1 MINLVEMMK
10 KVSAASVV
18 LAAGVAMMNTTDVD
32 KADRKKVLMA
42 ALNSLEGEFKV
53 DLSDQVMSIL
63 IEVILAVGKFKG
75 VFGTAT
81 PPTK

>member
-1 MINLVEMMK
+1 MINLTEIMK
-10 KVSAASVV
+10 KVTNATVV
-18 LAAGVAMMNTTDVD
+18 LAAGVALMNTTDVE
-32 KADRKKVLMA
+32 KPLRKKVLMD

-75 VFGTAT
+75 VFGAEAK
-81 PPTK
+81 PTK

>member
-1 MINLVEMMK
+1 MINLTEIMK
-10 KVSAASVV
+10 KVTNATVV
-18 LAAGVAMMNTTDVD
+18 VAAGVALMNATYVE
-32 KADRKKVLMA
+32 KPLRKKVLMD

-75 VFGTAT
+75 AFGAEAK
-81 PPTK
+81 PTK